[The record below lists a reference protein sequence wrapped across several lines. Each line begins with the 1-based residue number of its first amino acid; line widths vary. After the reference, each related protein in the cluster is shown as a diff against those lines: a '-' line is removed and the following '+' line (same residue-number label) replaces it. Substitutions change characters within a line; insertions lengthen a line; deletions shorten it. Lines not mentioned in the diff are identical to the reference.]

1 MSLVSLFP
9 WFLCRFDQLIEYGQR
24 MVASNPRV
32 RQLKDRVAALKKEK
46 AALKD
51 TWIERNEALNEG
63 QDLQVSCSVLN

>member
-1 MSLVSLFP
+1 MFP

-24 MVASNPRV
+24 MVVSNPRV

-51 TWIERNEALNEG
+51 TWVERNEALNEG